1 MANPFAALN
10 ASLTGLHAQQRIAEI
25 AGKNVANVNTEGYSR
40 NRAELTE
47 DTLVS
52 NARVFSVRDDVGGG
66 VAITDVIRIRDEL
79 AESRNLVEQGHSSYL
94 DELKSAYDRLE
105 GIITEPSDNGLASQL
120 NDFWNTWDDVANDP
134 TNLGARSALLAKGQA
149 IATQFNQ
156 AAVGITDLTRQT
168 ASAALTY
175 VSEVNSAVKQIA
187 DLNNKIQGSLSSSGG
202 ALNDAMD
209 QRDLL
214 VERVSQ
220 LTGATRNVDSLGN
233 VNLDINGITILAGNI
248 AIPLTAVA
256 SPANALTVT
265 DPQGNLVSIT
275 EGQIGAMITSTN
287 TTYPSQ
293 LAQLDV
299 VAQKLWTDV
308 NAVHTTGYGL
318 GASAATNGRNFFDP
332 PAGPAVT
339 ALTLA
344 LSTQVAG
351 NPDAVSAANTPNSID
366 GKVAQ
371 QIAALHNSTG
381 GASALYQQLVARLGV
396 NSSTTQSAAKLQAGV
411 VAQVNEERKGVSGVN
426 IDEEMITISQANQ
439 AYAANARVISIID
452 EMLQTLVNLG
462 R

>member
-1 MANPFAALN
+1 MTNPFAAMN

-47 DTLVS
+47 DTLIS
-52 NARVFSVRDDVGGG
+52 NARVFAVRDDVGGG
-66 VAITDVIRIRDEL
+66 VAVSDVIRIRDEL

-94 DELKSAYDRLE
+94 DELKSTYDRLE
-105 GIITEPSDNGLASQL
+105 GVITEPSDDGLAAQL
-120 NDFWNTWDDVANDP
+120 NDFWNTWDDIGTDP
-134 TNLGARSALLAKGQA
+134 TNLGARSALLAKGQS

-156 AAVGITDLTRQT
+156 AAISITDLTRQT
-168 ASAALTY
+168 ASATLTY
-175 VSEVNSAVKQIA
+175 VGEVNSTVKQIA
-187 DLNNKIQGSLSSSGG
+187 DLNHKIQGSLGSSGG

-209 QRDLL
+209 QRDLM

-220 LTGATRNVDSLGN
+220 LTGATRSVDSLGN
-233 VNLDINGITILAGNI
+233 VNLNINGITIVAGDI
-248 AIPLTAVA
+248 AVPLTAVA
-256 SPANALTVT
+256 SPANAVTVT
-265 DPQGNLVSIT
+265 DPQGNRVSIT

-293 LAQLDV
+293 LAQLDA

-308 NAVHTTGYGL
+308 NAVHATGYGL

-332 PAGPAVT
+332 PGGPVT

-366 GKVAQ
+366 GKIAH
-371 QIAALHNSTG
+371 QIAALNNSVG

-396 NSSTTQSAAKLQAGV
+396 NSSTAQNAAKLQAGV

-426 IDEEMITISQANQ
+426 IDEEMVTISQANQ